1 VEPQKP
7 RLFVAL
13 RQHRQFSKIRL
24 ERLARGSM
32 LRARVGFM
40 SKQDEYRQFAADALD
55 MAGKAAAID
64 SKTRLLN
71 MADAWL
77 NLADRADREPKR
89 PRHPSREHPL
99 VTKVLGPESE

>member
-1 VEPQKP
+1 
-7 RLFVAL
+7 
-13 RQHRQFSKIRL
+13 
-24 ERLARGSM
+24 
-32 LRARVGFM
+32 M

-55 MAGKAAAID
+55 MAGKAAGID

-99 VTKVLGPESE
+99 VTKVLGREFGIVRLSWRPSKMTVGTRVPGRGDSCAPRPSLSALRIH

>member
-1 VEPQKP
+1 
-7 RLFVAL
+7 
-13 RQHRQFSKIRL
+13 
-24 ERLARGSM
+24 
-32 LRARVGFM
+32 M

-89 PRHPSREHPL
+89 PPTRRASTLSLRKFSGASRNSP
-99 VTKVLGPESE
+99 PQ

>member
-1 VEPQKP
+1 
-7 RLFVAL
+7 
-13 RQHRQFSKIRL
+13 
-24 ERLARGSM
+24 
-32 LRARVGFM
+32 M

-55 MAGKAAAID
+55 MAGKAAGID

-99 VTKVLGPESE
+99 VTKVSGASWNSPPQLAAIQNDCPISLCACPKKAPQNTRGAL

>member
-1 VEPQKP
+1 
-7 RLFVAL
+7 
-13 RQHRQFSKIRL
+13 
-24 ERLARGSM
+24 
-32 LRARVGFM
+32 M

-55 MAGKAAAID
+55 MAGKASGID

-89 PRHPSREHPL
+89 PHHPSREHPL
-99 VTKVLGPESE
+99 VTKVLGRESE